1 MCDFHKLTSF
11 SFSILTCKMRILTA
25 YQIHRVPVD
34 SRTDGM
40 RDDKYEVTDIL
51 LLVGHSF

>member
-51 LLVGHSF
+51 PLVGHSF